1 VRVHHYRVA
10 VATGEPPHAE
20 VTLTYKH
27 RTARANAQGDG
38 GYDAFM
44 TALRKAA
51 RELRLEVALLTDF
64 RVRIPPGGR
73 TTALVETLITWRRE
87 TRRRDTFATL
97 GVDSDQLAAA
107 VIATEKMLNALA
119 SRRANG

>member
-1 VRVHHYRVA
+1 
-10 VATGEPPHAE
+10 
-20 VTLTYKH
+20 
-27 RTARANAQGDG
+27 
-38 GYDAFM
+38 M

-51 RELRLEVALLTDF
+51 KDLGLEVATLSDF

-73 TTALVETLITWRRE
+73 TAALVETLITWRRE
-87 TRRRDTFATL
+87 GRTKNTFTTL

-119 SRRANG
+119 SRRRTA